1 MPEGLFQAEKP
12 MSYTLVTANRNYS
25 SWSLRPWVLMKALE
39 IPFIDRIEPFEA
51 AENYAAF
58 RAFSPT
64 GQVPALID
72 GDCTIWDSLG
82 ITLYL
87 ADRHPAV
94 WPQREDARA
103 WAQSA
108 VAEMHSG
115 FATLRNDCP
124 MNVGVR
130 VEMQLPS
137 PALNRNIARLTELW
151 GEGLA
156 RFGGPFLAGERFTAV
171 DAFYAPVAFRVRTY
185 GLEVGPVARGW
196 VDHMLAH
203 PAMREWEAAALAETW
218 REESHEA
225 EMGAA
230 GRIVEDYRAA

>member
-1 MPEGLFQAEKP
+1 
-12 MSYTLVTANRNYS
+12 MSYTLITANRNYS
-25 SWSLRPWVLMKALE
+25 SWSLRPWVLMKALG

-58 RAFSPT
+58 RSFSPT

-72 GDCTIWDSLG
+72 GDRTVWDSLG

-87 ADRHPAV
+87 GDRHPNV
-94 WPQREDARA
+94 WPGDEAARA

-130 VEMQLPS
+130 VEPHRPS
-137 PALNRNIARLTELW
+137 PALSRNIARLAELW
-151 GEGLA
+151 GEGLE
-156 RFGGPFLAGERFTAV
+156 RFGGPFLAGDKFTAV

-185 GLEVGPVARGW
+185 GLDVGSAGQAW
-196 VDHMLAH
+196 VDLMLALS
-203 PAMREWEAAALAETW
+203 AMREWEAAALAETW

-225 EMGAA
+225 EVGAA